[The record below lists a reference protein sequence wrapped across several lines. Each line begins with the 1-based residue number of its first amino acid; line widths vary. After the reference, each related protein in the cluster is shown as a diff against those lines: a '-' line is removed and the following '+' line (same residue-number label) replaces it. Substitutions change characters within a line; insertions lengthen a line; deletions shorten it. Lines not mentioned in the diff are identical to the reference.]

1 MSFHTRIYLL
11 AIALFLFLVLPGVTQ
26 DSSNRLIVAFVED
39 SSLST
44 VVRDETLGD
53 SVSSLLNSVNAFTIE
68 TVAIDLRSP
77 IIRNVDLV
85 VLVRPLRRLNA
96 QQIAHL
102 WQYLEN
108 GGNLLLALDPNRYNN
123 VNTEDSRSG
132 LNQLLNAHYGI
143 SWQDNMLIE
152 PWFDVIPLFDI
163 TRSWS
168 QGIADEVTPHIIT
181 QPLVDFGLP
190 IRFWIGRSLQVESV
204 NGSSRTNALI
214 YTEGPHGETSQF
226 NLDEPIPGQFDI
238 NIGEDA
244 QGRLVIASVAESL
257 ENGSRVAIVGD
268 SEIFQNGFGQLNNPD
283 DETIPL
289 QLGSYLFSQRLLQ
302 WLLEIPE
309 QAWLPLPDIFTWIAV
324 DGQAEDWTP
333 YEGAAYNNDIDADI
347 PPALDIEQIQLLHN
361 DNFAYVLI
369 ETIQNPATNVLV
381 TLNAEIDGESV
392 TVILEDGSV
401 SYVDSSGNVQVI
413 QDARYRIL
421 ESIEARIPLRI
432 VGEDPIFTEICVSDT
447 STASDCYETNL
458 TSTLVGQLD
467 PLSIRFPS
475 VSTGYVITTAQL
487 QDAPDDTPIIE
498 LQSQTQLAV
507 LGRNALGD
515 WVKVANGRY
524 EGWVEAA
531 ELAINARRNL
541 LPVMNQ

>member
-1 MSFHTRIYLL
+1 M
-11 AIALFLFLVLPGVTQ
+11 
-26 DSSNRLIVAFVED
+26 
-39 SSLST
+39 
-44 VVRDETLGD
+44 
-53 SVSSLLNSVNAFTIE
+53 
-68 TVAIDLRSP
+68 
-77 IIRNVDLV
+77 
-85 VLVRPLRRLNA
+85 
-96 QQIAHL
+96 
-102 WQYLEN
+102 
-108 GGNLLLALDPNRYNN
+108 
-123 VNTEDSRSG
+123 
-132 LNQLLNAHYGI
+132 
-143 SWQDNMLIE
+143 
-152 PWFDVIPLFDI
+152 
-163 TRSWS
+163 
-168 QGIADEVTPHIIT
+168 
-181 QPLVDFGLP
+181 
-190 IRFWIGRSLQVESV
+190 
-204 NGSSRTNALI
+204 
-214 YTEGPHGETSQF
+214 
-226 NLDEPIPGQFDI
+226 
-238 NIGEDA
+238 
-244 QGRLVIASVAESL
+244 
-257 ENGSRVAIVGD
+257 
-268 SEIFQNGFGQLNNPD
+268 
-283 DETIPL
+283 
-289 QLGSYLFSQRLLQ
+289 
-302 WLLEIPE
+302 
-309 QAWLPLPDIFTWIAV
+309 
-324 DGQAEDWTP
+324 
-333 YEGAAYNNDIDADI
+333 
-347 PPALDIEQIQLLHN
+347 
-361 DNFAYVLI
+361 
-369 ETIQNPATNVLV
+369 
-381 TLNAEIDGESV
+381 NAEIDGESV